1 MAGGQFSKDPVVDK
15 ALRHAVRDGM
25 AYSVQVGAGETYF
38 SAFALFLRATAPQVA
53 LVSTL
58 PPLLASSAQI
68 FSAWIGGTVGRR
80 RLVVLGC
87 ALQALLWVPILLI
100 PVLFQNYAVGA
111 LLALLVLYHGTNN
124 LAAPQWTSI
133 MRDLVSERRRGRY
146 FAHRTRLMTVT
157 TFLSLVAC
165 GLLLHQL
172 DTQGRTY
179 FGFVVIF
186 LIAFIARSVSVYH
199 LTFLHERPPT
209 TPVPD
214 MHIEH
219 WWRSLRSTGAIGFS
233 VYVALM
239 NAAVGISA
247 PFFTVYMLRDLSLS
261 YFEFTVLNGASVLV
275 QFLMLTTWGR
285 IADVYGN
292 RLILIVTSISLP
304 FVPSLWLVSD
314 DFWALLAFQALSGLS
329 WSGFTLS
336 AGNLLYELVP
346 QTRRAAYV
354 AFHNV
359 GTAAGVFSGA
369 MLGAALVGVLPE
381 RTVLLGDSGV
391 LSNLLYIFV
400 LSGLARGI
408 VAALLARRV
417 RELRKP
423 RKALSAPALV
433 LRVTGLNAMVGF
445 VYDFIG
451 RPATDADTEER
462 DDNEPKNGDNG
473 ARPGDGPREG
483 AAPNGEEPTERGK
496 AGRAT

>member
-1 MAGGQFSKDPVVDK
+1 MPAGQFSKNPVVDK
-15 ALRHAVRDGM
+15 ALRHSVRDGM

-38 SAFALFLRATAPQVA
+38 SAFALFLRATAPQIA

-58 PPLLASSAQI
+58 PLLLASSAQI
-68 FSAWIGGTVGRR
+68 FSAWIGNYVGRR
-80 RLVVLGC
+80 RVVILGC
-87 ALQALLWVPILLI
+87 ALQALLWLPIILL
-100 PVLFQNYAVGA
+100 PVLFADFAIPA
-111 LLALLVLYHGTNN
+111 LLVLLVLYHSANN

-146 FAHRTRLMTVT
+146 FAHRTRLMTVA
-157 TFLSLVAC
+157 TFLGLVAC
-165 GLLLHQL
+165 GLILHEL
-172 DTQGRTY
+172 DTASRTY
-179 FGFVVIF
+179 LGFVVIF
-186 LIAFIARSVSVYH
+186 LVAFVARTISVYH
-199 LTFLHERPPT
+199 LTFLHEPAPT
-209 TPVPD
+209 TTAPD

-219 WWRSLRSTGAIGFS
+219 WWRSLLSTGAIGFS

-239 NAAVGISA
+239 NAAVGISS

-261 YFEFTVLNGASVLV
+261 YFEFTVLTGTSVFV

-304 FVPSLWLVSD
+304 IVPSLWLLSD
-314 DFWALLAFQALSGLS
+314 DFWALLLFQALSGLS

-359 GTAAGVFSGA
+359 GTAAGVFAGA
-369 MLGAALVGVLPE
+369 MLGALLEVVLPPRGVLIGE
-381 RTVLLGDSGV
+381 SAT
-391 LSNLLYIFV
+391 LSNLLYLFII
-400 LSGLARGI
+400 SGVARAVI
-408 VAALLARRV
+408 ATLLARRV

-423 RKALSAPALV
+423 RRALSAPALV

-445 VYDFIG
+445 IYDFIG
-451 RPATDADTEER
+451 RPPNEGDER
-462 DDNEPKNGDNG
+462 DE
-473 ARPGDGPREG
+473 A
-483 AAPNGEEPTERGK
+483 AAPPRSEPDEAARTK
-496 AGRAT
+496 KSDNSP

>member
-1 MAGGQFSKDPVVDK
+1 MPAGQFSKDPLVDK
-15 ALRHAVRDGM
+15 ALRHSVRDGM

-58 PPLLASSAQI
+58 PLLLASFAQI
-68 FSAWIGGTVGRR
+68 FSAWIGDYVGRR
-80 RLVVLGC
+80 RVVLLGC
-87 ALQALLWVPILLI
+87 ALQALLWLPILLL
-100 PVLFQNYAVGA
+100 PVLFSAYAVAA
-111 LLALLVLYHGTNN
+111 LLVLLVLYHSANN

-146 FAHRTRLMTVT
+146 FAHRTRLT
-157 TFLSLVAC
+157 TIATFVSLVLC
-165 GLLLHQL
+165 GVILHEL
-172 DTQGRTY
+172 DTAGRTY
-179 FGFVVIF
+179 FGFVLIF
-186 LIAFIARSVSVYH
+186 LIAFVARTVSVYH
-199 LTFLHERPPT
+199 LTFLHEAPRT
-209 TPVPD
+209 TATPD

-219 WWRSLRSTGAIGFS
+219 WWRSLKSTGAIGFS

-239 NAAVGISA
+239 NAAVGISS
-247 PFFTVYMLRDLSLS
+247 PFFTVYMLRDLALS
-261 YFEFTVLNGASVLV
+261 YFEFTVLAGTSVLC

-292 RLILIVTSISLP
+292 RLILMVTSISLP
-304 FVPSLWLVSD
+304 IVPSIWLLTD
-314 DFWALLAFQALSGLS
+314 DFWALMLFQALSGLS

-359 GTAAGVFSGA
+359 GTAAGVFAGA
-369 MLGAALVGVLPE
+369 MLGALLAQVLPPRGVLFGE
-381 RTVLLGDSGV
+381 SST
-391 LSNLLYIFV
+391 LSNLLYLFV
-400 LSGLARGI
+400 LSGIARAI

-423 RKALSAPALV
+423 RRALSAPALV

-445 VYDFIG
+445 IYDFIG
-451 RPATDADTEER
+451 RPPTDGDER
-462 DDNEPKNGDNG
+462 DEAAPPAGEAAAAKKGDNT
-473 ARPGDGPREG
+473 A
-483 AAPNGEEPTERGK
+483 
-496 AGRAT
+496 

>member
-1 MAGGQFSKDPVVDK
+1 MPAGQFSKDPAIDK
-15 ALRHAVRDGM
+15 ALRHSVRDGM

-58 PPLLASSAQI
+58 PLLLASFAQI
-68 FSAWIGGTVGRR
+68 FSAWLGNYVGRR
-80 RLVVLGC
+80 RVVLLGC
-87 ALQALLWVPILLI
+87 MLQSLLWLPILLL
-100 PVLFQNYAVGA
+100 PVLFSGYAIPA
-111 LLALLVLYHGTNN
+111 LLVLLVLYHSANN

-146 FAHRTRLMTVT
+146 FAHRTRLT
-157 TFLSLVAC
+157 TIATFVSLALC
-165 GLLLHQL
+165 GLLLHEL
-172 DTQGRTY
+172 DTAGRTY
-179 FGFVVIF
+179 FGFVLIF
-186 LIAFIARSVSVYH
+186 LIAFVARTISVYH
-199 LTFLHERPPT
+199 LTFLHEPPPT
-209 TPVPD
+209 TTATTAPD

-219 WWRSLRSTGAIGFS
+219 WWRSLLSTGAIGFS

-239 NAAVGISA
+239 NAAVGIAS
-247 PFFTVYMLRDLSLS
+247 PFFTVYMLRDLELS
-261 YFEFTVLNGASVLV
+261 YFQFTVLVGTSVLC

-292 RLILIVTSISLP
+292 RLILMVTSISLP
-304 FVPSLWLVSD
+304 IVPSIWLLTD
-314 DFWALLAFQALSGLS
+314 DFWALLLFQALSGLS

-359 GTAAGVFSGA
+359 GTAAGVFAGA
-369 MLGAALVGVLPE
+369 MLGALLATVLPPRGVLFGE
-381 RTVLLGDSGV
+381 SST
-391 LSNLLYIFV
+391 LSNLLYLFV
-400 LSGLARGI
+400 LSGIARAI

-423 RKALSAPALV
+423 RRALSAPALV

-445 VYDFIG
+445 IYDFIG
-451 RPATDADTEER
+451 RSANDGEER
-462 DDNEPKNGDNG
+462 DEPATPSPIVNEAASEKKGDND
-473 ARPGDGPREG
+473 A
-483 AAPNGEEPTERGK
+483 
-496 AGRAT
+496 